1 MLHKKYG
8 KTIFRLGFLRVAQ
21 LGGGG
26 GGECP
31 RPITLKLLMIMILGL
46 LQNQIQKLQ
55 GLQNSAARLVTRTK
69 KSERITLIL
78 INLHWLPVQQRI
90 IFKLLLNTYKA
101 LKGMAPDY
109 LSTLL
114 TVYKPAR
121 SLRSSAAKNLSV
133 PKSRTTT
140 YGDRS
145 FAYACP
151 KRWNQL
157 PQHIKLSE
165 TLESFKSRLKTHL
178 FKIAFDVWNMTHS

>member
-1 MLHKKYG
+1 MRDCGVSFLVLHKKYG

-69 KSERITLIL
+69 KSERITPVL

-121 SLRSSAAKNLSV
+121 SLRSSAVHLSL
-133 PKSRTTT
+133 
-140 YGDRS
+140 
-145 FAYACP
+145 
-151 KRWNQL
+151 NQEL
-157 PQHIKLSE
+157 QPTVIDPSH
-165 TLESFKSRLKTHL
+165 TLAQNGGTNCRNT
-178 FKIAFDVWNMTHS
+178 